1 MRTFL
6 ILTVDGVTN
15 GFVYAIVALAL
26 VMIWRATR
34 VINYA
39 QGAMGMF
46 TTYIA
51 LFAITHGVTYW
62 LAFVIALGGGF
73 LLGAGIERVVVRP
86 VESRPALNIVI
97 LTLGL
102 LILLEALAPMLF
114 GGQVQSFPAPFS
126 RVDLSIGTTQL
137 YISPF
142 DIFVVGAVLLT
153 MVALLLFFQRTTIG
167 LRMRAAAFGP
177 EIARLLGV
185 RVGRMLTL
193 GWGLAALLGA
203 LAGML
208 IAPAIFLYP
217 NNMDEILVFGFV
229 GGRLYGVESK
239 GESMLTGGGVEGG
252 GLVVIGL
259 FEQLNRCSAGGGRKV
274 AQHGCEFELGEKC
287 AAGLEVGRLGFH
299 CGQVE
304 RQRHMSVDGDK
315 FF

>member
-1 MRTFL
+1 MGTFL
-6 ILTVDGVTN
+6 ILTVDGITN

-51 LFAITHGVTYW
+51 LFVISHGVTYW
-62 LAFVIALGGGF
+62 LAFVIALGVGF
-73 LLGAGIERVVVRP
+73 LLGAGIERVLVRP
-86 VESRPALNIVI
+86 VESRPPLNVVI

-102 LILLEALAPMLF
+102 LIFLEALAPMLF

-126 RVDLSIGTTQL
+126 RNGLTAGATEL
-137 YISPF
+137 YVSPF

-217 NNMDEILVFGFV
+217 NNMDEILVFGFTGAILGGLDSPVGAVAGAVVVGLVLSYV
-229 GGRLYGVESK
+229 GGYLGSDLE
-239 GESMLTGGGVEGG
+239 TIG
-252 GLVVIGL
+252 GLVILIAVLMVRPQGL
-259 FEQLNRCSAGGGRKV
+259 LAGR
-274 AQHGCEFELGEKC
+274 
-287 AAGLEVGRLGFH
+287 
-299 CGQVE
+299 
-304 RQRHMSVDGDK
+304 RQREA
-315 FF
+315 

>member
-6 ILTVDGVTN
+6 ILTVDGVTS
-15 GFVYAIVALAL
+15 GFVFAIVALAL

-46 TTYIA
+46 TTYVA
-51 LFAITHGVTYW
+51 LFAITHGATYW

-86 VESRPALNIVI
+86 VESRPPLNVVI

-102 LILLEALAPMLF
+102 LIFLEALAPMLF
-114 GGQVQSFPAPFS
+114 GGQVKSFPAPFS
-126 RVDLSIGTTQL
+126 RIDLSIGTTQL

-142 DIFVVGAVLLT
+142 DIFVVGAVILT
-153 MVALLLFFQRTTIG
+153 MVVLLVFFQRTTIG
-167 LRMRAAAFGP
+167 LRMRAAAFSP

-203 LAGML
+203 MAGVL

-217 NNMDEILVFGFV
+217 NNMDEVLVFGFTGAVLGGLDSPVGAVVGALLVGLGLSYV
-229 GGRLYGVESK
+229 GGYAGSDLE
-239 GESMLTGGGVEGG
+239 TIG
-252 GLVVIGL
+252 GLLIMIAVLMVRPQGL
-259 FEQLNRCSAGGGRKV
+259 F
-274 AQHGCEFELGEKC
+274 
-287 AAGLEVGRLGFH
+287 AAR
-299 CGQVE
+299 
-304 RQRHMSVDGDK
+304 RQREA
-315 FF
+315 

>member
-1 MRTFL
+1 VIALLGWPATKLYATRIWASELRTFL

-46 TTYIA
+46 TTYVT
-51 LFAITHGVTYW
+51 LFAISHGVTYW

-73 LLGAGIERVVVRP
+73 LLGAAIERVLVRP
-86 VESRPALNIVI
+86 IETRPPLNLVI

-102 LILLEALAPMLF
+102 LIFLEALAPMLF

-126 RVDLSIGTTQL
+126 RIDLSIGSTQL

-142 DIFVVGAVLLT
+142 DIFVIGAVVVT

-203 LAGML
+203 MAGVL

-217 NNMDEILVFGFV
+217 NNMDEILVFGFIGAVLGGLESPVGAVVGALLVGLGLSYV
-229 GGRLYGVESK
+229 GGYAGSDLQ
-239 GESMLTGGGVEGG
+239 TIG
-252 GLVVIGL
+252 GLVILIAVLMIRPQGL
-259 FEQLNRCSAGGGRKV
+259 FATR
-274 AQHGCEFELGEKC
+274 
-287 AAGLEVGRLGFH
+287 
-299 CGQVE
+299 
-304 RQRHMSVDGDK
+304 RQREA
-315 FF
+315 

>member
-46 TTYIA
+46 TTYVT
-51 LFAITHGVTYW
+51 LFAISHGVTYW
-62 LAFVIALGGGF
+62 LAFVIALAGGF
-73 LLGAGIERVVVRP
+73 LLGAAIERVVVRP
-86 VESRPALNIVI
+86 VESRPPLNVVI

-102 LILLEALAPMLF
+102 LIFLEALAPMLF
-114 GGQVQSFPAPFS
+114 GGQVKSFPAPFS
-126 RVDLSIGTTQL
+126 RIDLSVGTTQL
-137 YISPF
+137 YISTF
-142 DIFVVGAVLLT
+142 DIFVIGAVILT
-153 MVALLLFFQRTTIG
+153 MVALLVFFQRTTIG

-193 GWGLAALLGA
+193 GWGLAAALGA
-203 LAGML
+203 MAGVL

-217 NNMDEILVFGFV
+217 NNMDEVLVFGFTGAVLGGLDSPVGAVVGALLVGLGLSYV
-229 GGRLYGVESK
+229 GGYAGSDLE
-239 GESMLTGGGVEGG
+239 TIG
-252 GLVVIGL
+252 GLVILIAVLMVRPQGL
-259 FEQLNRCSAGGGRKV
+259 F
-274 AQHGCEFELGEKC
+274 
-287 AAGLEVGRLGFH
+287 AAR
-299 CGQVE
+299 
-304 RQRHMSVDGDK
+304 RQREA
-315 FF
+315 

>member
-15 GFVYAIVALAL
+15 GFVYATVALAL

-51 LFAITHGVTYW
+51 LFAISHGVTYW
-62 LAFVIALGGGF
+62 LAFVIALGCGF
-73 LLGAGIERVVVRP
+73 VLGAGIERLLVRP
-86 VESRPALNIVI
+86 VESRPPLNVVI

-102 LILLEALAPMLF
+102 LIFVEALAPMLF
-114 GGQVQSFPAPFS
+114 GGQVKSFPAPFS
-126 RVDLSIGTTQL
+126 RVDLTIGGTQL

-185 RVGRMLTL
+185 RVGRMLML
-193 GWGLAALLGA
+193 GWGLAAVLGA
-203 LAGML
+203 LAGLL

-217 NNMDEILVFGFV
+217 NNMDEVLVFGFTGAILGGLDSPVGAVAGGVVVGLGLSYV
-229 GGRLYGVESK
+229 GGYLGSDLE
-239 GESMLTGGGVEGG
+239 TIG
-252 GLVVIGL
+252 GLVILIAVLMVRPQGL
-259 FEQLNRCSAGGGRKV
+259 F
-274 AQHGCEFELGEKC
+274 
-287 AAGLEVGRLGFH
+287 AAR
-299 CGQVE
+299 
-304 RQRHMSVDGDK
+304 RQREA
-315 FF
+315 

>member
-1 MRTFL
+1 MGKFL

-39 QGAMGMF
+39 QGAMAMF

-51 LFAITHGVTYW
+51 LLAISHGVTYW
-62 LAFVIALGGGF
+62 LAFVVALAGGF
-73 LLGAGIERVVVRP
+73 VLGAGVERLLVRP
-86 VESRPALNIVI
+86 VESRPSLNIVI
-97 LTLGL
+97 LTLGI
-102 LILLEALAPMLF
+102 LIFLEALAPMLF
-114 GGQVQSFPAPFS
+114 GGQVISFPAPFS
-126 RVDLSIGTTQL
+126 RVDLKVGTVQL
-137 YISPF
+137 YFSPF

-185 RVGRMLTL
+185 RVGRMLML

-203 LAGML
+203 LAGVL

-217 NNMDEILVFGFV
+217 NNMDEVLVFGFTGAVLGGLDSPAGAVIGALVVGLVLSYV
-229 GGRLYGVESK
+229 GGYAGSDLET
-239 GESMLTGGGVEGG
+239 MG
-252 GLVVIGL
+252 GLVILIAVLMAKPQGL
-259 FEQLNRCSAGGGRKV
+259 F
-274 AQHGCEFELGEKC
+274 
-287 AAGLEVGRLGFH
+287 AAR
-299 CGQVE
+299 
-304 RQRHMSVDGDK
+304 RQREA
-315 FF
+315 

>member
-46 TTYIA
+46 TTYVTI
-51 LFAITHGVTYW
+51 FAISHGVTYW

-73 LLGAGIERVVVRP
+73 LLGAAIERVLVRP
-86 VESRPALNIVI
+86 VETRPPLNLVI

-102 LILLEALAPMLF
+102 LIFLEALAPMLF

-126 RVDLSIGTTQL
+126 RIDLSIGATQL

-142 DIFVVGAVLLT
+142 DIFVIGAVVVT

-203 LAGML
+203 MAGVL

-217 NNMDEILVFGFV
+217 NNMDEILVFGFTGAVLGGLDSPVGAVVGALLVGLGLSYV
-229 GGRLYGVESK
+229 GGYAGSDLQ
-239 GESMLTGGGVEGG
+239 TIG
-252 GLVVIGL
+252 GLVILMAVLMIRPQGL
-259 FEQLNRCSAGGGRKV
+259 F
-274 AQHGCEFELGEKC
+274 
-287 AAGLEVGRLGFH
+287 AAR
-299 CGQVE
+299 
-304 RQRHMSVDGDK
+304 RQREA
-315 FF
+315 

>member
-46 TTYIA
+46 TTYIT
-51 LFAITHGVTYW
+51 LFAISHGVTYW

-73 LLGAGIERVVVRP
+73 LLGAAIERVLVRP
-86 VESRPALNIVI
+86 IETRPPLNLVI

-102 LILLEALAPMLF
+102 LIFLEALAPMLF

-126 RVDLSIGTTQL
+126 RIDLSIGATQL

-142 DIFVVGAVLLT
+142 DIFVVGAVVVT

-203 LAGML
+203 MAGVL

-217 NNMDEILVFGFV
+217 NNMDEILVFGFIGAVLGGLDSPVGAVVGAVLVGLGLSYV
-229 GGRLYGVESK
+229 GGYAGSDLQ
-239 GESMLTGGGVEGG
+239 TIG
-252 GLVVIGL
+252 GLVILIAVLMIRPQGL
-259 FEQLNRCSAGGGRKV
+259 F
-274 AQHGCEFELGEKC
+274 
-287 AAGLEVGRLGFH
+287 AAR
-299 CGQVE
+299 
-304 RQRHMSVDGDK
+304 RQREA
-315 FF
+315 

>member
-1 MRTFL
+1 LRTFL

-46 TTYIA
+46 TTYVT
-51 LFAITHGVTYW
+51 LFAISHGVTYW

-73 LLGAGIERVVVRP
+73 LLGAAIERVLVRP
-86 VESRPALNIVI
+86 VETRPPLNLVI

-102 LILLEALAPMLF
+102 LIFLEALAPMVF

-126 RVDLSIGTTQL
+126 RIDLSIGATQL

-142 DIFVVGAVLLT
+142 DIFVIGAVVVT

-203 LAGML
+203 MAGVL

-217 NNMDEILVFGFV
+217 NNMDEILVFGFTGAVLGGLDSPVGAVVGALLVGLGLSYV
-229 GGRLYGVESK
+229 GGYAGSDLQ
-239 GESMLTGGGVEGG
+239 TIG
-252 GLVVIGL
+252 GLVILMAVLMIRPQGL
-259 FEQLNRCSAGGGRKV
+259 F
-274 AQHGCEFELGEKC
+274 
-287 AAGLEVGRLGFH
+287 AAR
-299 CGQVE
+299 
-304 RQRHMSVDGDK
+304 RQREA
-315 FF
+315 

>member
-6 ILTVDGVTN
+6 ILTVDGVTS
-15 GFVYAIVALAL
+15 GFVFAIVALAL

-46 TTYIA
+46 TTYVA
-51 LFAITHGVTYW
+51 LFAITHGATYW

-86 VESRPALNIVI
+86 VESRPPLNVVI

-102 LILLEALAPMLF
+102 LIFLEALAPMLF
-114 GGQVQSFPAPFS
+114 GGQVKSFPAPFS
-126 RVDLSIGTTQL
+126 RIDISIGTTQL

-142 DIFVVGAVLLT
+142 DIFVVGAVILT
-153 MVALLLFFQRTTIG
+153 MVVLLVFFQRTTIG
-167 LRMRAAAFGP
+167 LRMRAAAFSP

-203 LAGML
+203 MAGVL

-217 NNMDEILVFGFV
+217 NNMDEVLVFGFTGAVLGGLDSPVGAVVGALLVGLGLSYV
-229 GGRLYGVESK
+229 GGYAGSDLE
-239 GESMLTGGGVEGG
+239 TIG
-252 GLVVIGL
+252 GLVIMIAVLMVRPQGL
-259 FEQLNRCSAGGGRKV
+259 F
-274 AQHGCEFELGEKC
+274 
-287 AAGLEVGRLGFH
+287 AAR
-299 CGQVE
+299 
-304 RQRHMSVDGDK
+304 RQREA
-315 FF
+315 

>member
-1 MRTFL
+1 LRTFL

-46 TTYIA
+46 ATYVT
-51 LFAITHGVTYW
+51 LFAISHGVTYW

-73 LLGAGIERVVVRP
+73 LLGAAIERVLVRP
-86 VESRPALNIVI
+86 IETRPPLNLVI

-102 LILLEALAPMLF
+102 LIFLEALAPMLF
-114 GGQVQSFPAPFS
+114 GGQVRSFPAPFS
-126 RVDLSIGTTQL
+126 RIDLSIGATQL

-142 DIFVVGAVLLT
+142 DIFVVGAVVVT

-203 LAGML
+203 MAGVL

-217 NNMDEILVFGFV
+217 NNMDEILVFGFIGAVLGGLESPVGAVVGALLVGLGLSYV
-229 GGRLYGVESK
+229 GGYAGSDLQ
-239 GESMLTGGGVEGG
+239 TIG
-252 GLVVIGL
+252 GLVILIAVLMIRPQGL
-259 FEQLNRCSAGGGRKV
+259 FATR
-274 AQHGCEFELGEKC
+274 
-287 AAGLEVGRLGFH
+287 
-299 CGQVE
+299 
-304 RQRHMSVDGDK
+304 RQREA
-315 FF
+315 